1 MNNKAIERIV
11 QRQIKANERILKE
24 IGKVIGMIGDLNPS
38 EAYTIAQQ
46 LKYGESLQKIVKILS
61 KNSRISELEIYKMLE
76 KEAKNNLALKE
87 IYYKAKKVDFIP
99 YKDNLPLQALVNE
112 VATSTIQTYRNISRT
127 TGLTFLGQGKKKI
140 TKPIQEAYWQIID
153 DAIMNVSTGKQTF
166 DQVMKDQLETI
177 GNAGIQSIEYESGYH
192 RRIDSALR
200 MNLQEGLSR
209 LANEQQELLG
219 EQFGAN
225 MVEVSHHEAPAP
237 DHADTVD
244 GKQFARIDVIRQQI
258 ASGVEKEIKESDIV
272 GNKVRFR
279 GKWYEDYDYV
289 NDNLERPVSTLNCYH
304 YAFTGVLGVTKPR
317 YSKEELEKDHKKNED
332 GFEFEGKH
340 YTMYEGQ
347 QLMNRVELELRK
359 ARETK
364 LVAEESGNQE
374 LLWKA
379 QNRERLLASKYHK
392 LSKAS
397 GLPTRGDKI
406 QALSTQTPEATLYRE
421 MKRREQ
427 NLLPFG
433 NLEIPMQKRE
443 ILKICRKY
451 DIDTTGLTFKIQR
464 NEKLLATPYFGSTDY
479 DNIGRIDLF
488 PNAFLNEK
496 ELIKTILHEKEHVVQ
511 LKRFGKKY
519 VENNLAEM
527 EKLATLA
534 EKEYNNLKRGMKS

>member
-1 MNNKAIERIV
+1 MNNKMIERIV
-11 QRQIKANERILKE
+11 QRQIKANERVLKE
-24 IGKVIGMIGDLNPS
+24 IGRVIGMIGDLNPS
-38 EAYTIAQQ
+38 EAYTIVQQ

-76 KEAKNNLALKE
+76 KEAKTNLALKE

-127 TGLTFLGQGKKKI
+127 TGLTFLGQGKKKL
-140 TKPIQEAYWQIID
+140 TKPIQEAYWQIVD

-166 DQVMKDQLETI
+166 EQTMKDQLETI

-317 YSKEELEKDHKKNED
+317 YSEEELEKDHKKNEE

-347 QLMNRVELELRK
+347 QLMGRIENEIRK
-359 ARETK
+359 KQDVQILASEGGNK
-364 LVAEESGNQE
+364 ELVAESQRKIRILTHKYHQLSKTSGLE
-374 LLWKA
+374 T
-379 QNRERLLASKYHK
+379 RMERLKNIAYKEKEIDLKAYYQKSLIGLKNERYEIKGVSDHIIDQKWERNLHIADLQNDFQKPLKY
-392 LSKAS
+392 
-397 GLPTRGDKI
+397 DKI
-406 QALSTQTPEATLYRE
+406 KYDKEGRPSLNIIGEKVTVSINPET
-421 MKRREQ
+421 
-427 NLLPFG
+427 G
-433 NLEIPMQKRE
+433 NLITWHRTHKKISER
-443 ILKICRKY
+443 LK
-451 DIDTTGLTFKIQR
+451 
-464 NEKLLATPYFGSTDY
+464 
-479 DNIGRIDLF
+479 
-488 PNAFLNEK
+488 
-496 ELIKTILHEKEHVVQ
+496 
-511 LKRFGKKY
+511 GK
-519 VENNLAEM
+519 
-527 EKLATLA
+527 
-534 EKEYNNLKRGMKS
+534 

>member
-1 MNNKAIERIV
+1 MNNKMIERIV
-11 QRQIKANERILKE
+11 QRQIKANERVLKE
-24 IGKVIGMIGDLNPS
+24 IGRVIGMIGDLNPS
-38 EAYTIAQQ
+38 EAYTIVQQ

-76 KEAKNNLALKE
+76 KEAKTNLALKE

-127 TGLTFLGQGKKKI
+127 TGLTFLGQGKKKL
-140 TKPIQEAYWQIID
+140 TKPIQEAYWQIVD

-166 DQVMKDQLETI
+166 EQTMKDQLETI

-317 YSKEELEKDHKKNED
+317 YSEEELEKDHKK
-332 GFEFEGKH
+332 
-340 YTMYEGQ
+340 
-347 QLMNRVELELRK
+347 
-359 ARETK
+359 
-364 LVAEESGNQE
+364 
-374 LLWKA
+374 
-379 QNRERLLASKYHK
+379 
-392 LSKAS
+392 
-397 GLPTRGDKI
+397 
-406 QALSTQTPEATLYRE
+406 
-421 MKRREQ
+421 KRR
-427 NLLPFG
+427 
-433 NLEIPMQKRE
+433 
-443 ILKICRKY
+443 
-451 DIDTTGLTFKIQR
+451 
-464 NEKLLATPYFGSTDY
+464 
-479 DNIGRIDLF
+479 RI
-488 PNAFLNEK
+488 
-496 ELIKTILHEKEHVVQ
+496 
-511 LKRFGKKY
+511 
-519 VENNLAEM
+519 
-527 EKLATLA
+527 
-534 EKEYNNLKRGMKS
+534 